1 MARESSGKRERQER
15 PDADAVPDLTLI
27 LSRHSVSPKRLRD
40 PGPDDTQLASM
51 LEAAGAAPDHELL
64 QPWRFVRI
72 PLRARGALAELFER
86 ALLARDPQASAQD
99 IERAREKAFRAPE
112 LLLAIARLV
121 PEHPDVPARERYV
134 SLGCALMNL
143 LLAAHALGFGAMLT
157 GGKALL
163 WDGFASAFALADGEE
178 PVCFVSI
185 GTPGTAR
192 RRARPGAA
200 ELLTT
205 WVP

>member
-1 MARESSGKRERQER
+1 MKRESTGGEPKSAAGIDTG
-15 PDADAVPDLTLI
+15 PGIAMILT
-27 LSRHSVSPKRLRD
+27 RHSVSPKRLLA
-40 PGPDDTQLASM
+40 PGPDDAQLAAM

-72 PLRARGALAELFER
+72 PLGARGALAELFAR
-86 ALLARDPQASAQD
+86 ALLARDPQAHEQD
-99 IERAREKAFRAPE
+99 LQRARAKAFRAPE
-112 LLLAIARLV
+112 LLLAIARLE

-143 LLAAHALGFGAMLT
+143 LLAAHALGFGAMIT

-163 WDGFASAFALADGEE
+163 WDEFARAFALAEGEE
-178 PVCFVSI
+178 AVCFVSI
-185 GTPGTAR
+185 GTPGPAR

-200 ELLTT
+200 QLLSSCT
-205 WVP
+205 P